1 MLLKDKVAVITGA
14 SRGIGRAIALK
25 MAAAGAQVVINYNRH
40 LAGAEE
46 TLSMVRETGGE
57 GIIIQGDISLREDCV
72 TLAKQTLA
80 KFDKIDILINNAG
93 ITRDNIVARM
103 KFEEWQQVIDINL
116 TGAFNCTQA
125 FMRSFI
131 RQKTGGS
138 IINISSITGIT
149 GAAGQANYAA
159 AKAGLIG
166 FTKSLARELASRK
179 ITVNAIAPGFIE
191 TEMTAVL
198 SVKTQE
204 SILSLI
210 PLGRTGKPEEV
221 AAAALFLVSVGE
233 YITGQVICVDGG
245 LSI

>member
-25 MAAAGAQVVINYNRH
+25 MAAAGAKVVINYNSR

-46 TLSMVRETGGE
+46 TLRLVKEVGGE
-57 GIIIQGDISLREDCV
+57 GIIIQGNISLREDCV

-80 KFDKIDILINNAG
+80 KFDKIDILVNNAG

-103 KFEEWQQVIDINL
+103 KLEEWQQVIDINL

-125 FMRSFI
+125 FMRPFI

-191 TEMTAVL
+191 TEMTAAL
-198 SVKTQE
+198 PVKTQE
-204 SILSLI
+204 SILPLI

-221 AAAALFLVSVGE
+221 AAAAVFLASAGE